1 MQSILSLAQAE
12 RLVDAVNTVSG
23 DRHKL
28 VILLGDFG
36 SGKTA
41 LFRSITSQID
51 GIYINLNLRL
61 TERLLTLPRSS
72 YADGVTVPRLID
84 ELCDELSPDGRPLL
98 VDNIELLFSPELGRI
113 NPVDT
118 FKRVSRQRPV
128 VLALPARRQGMH
140 AEYSTLGRADHM
152 LMPLEDYTVLEME
165 QI

>member
-1 MQSILSLAQAE
+1 MQAE
-12 RLVDAVNTVSG
+12 RLIDAVKTVSD

-41 LFRSITSQID
+41 LLRAMASQVD
-51 GIYINLNLRL
+51 GTYVNLNLSL
-61 TERLLTLPRSS
+61 TEKLLTLSRSS
-72 YADGVTVPRLID
+72 YADGITAPRLVD

-98 VDNIELLFSPELGRI
+98 VDNVELIFSPELGRI

>member
-1 MQSILSLAQAE
+1 MRAQLIEAI
-12 RLVDAVNTVSG
+12 RTAAA

-36 SGKTA
+36 AGKTA
-41 LFRSITSQID
+41 LLKTIAPEVNAV
-51 GIYINLNLRL
+51 YVNLNLRL
-61 TERLLTLPRSS
+61 TERLLTLPRSQ
-72 YADGVTVPRLID
+72 YADGVTAPRLID

-98 VDNIELLFSPELGRI
+98 IDNIELLFSPEMGRI

-140 AEYSTLGRADHM
+140 AEYSALGRDDYM
-152 LMPLEDYTVLEME
+152 LMPLADYIVIETQPVA
-165 QI
+165 

>member
-1 MQSILSLAQAE
+1 MQAE
-12 RLVDAVNTVSG
+12 RLVDAVSTVSS

-28 VILLGDFG
+28 VILLGGFG

-41 LFRSITSQID
+41 LLRSIACQIN
-51 GIYINLNLRL
+51 GIYVNLNLRL
-61 TERLLTLPRSS
+61 TERLLTRPRSI
-72 YADGVTVPRLID
+72 YADGVTVSRLID

-98 VDNIELLFSPELGRI
+98 VDNVELLFSPELGRI

-118 FKRVSRQRPV
+118 FKLVSRQRAV

-152 LMPLEDYTVLEME
+152 LMPLEEYTVLEME

>member
-1 MQSILSLAQAE
+1 MQAE
-12 RLVDAVNTVSG
+12 RLVDAVTTVSG

-28 VILLGDFG
+28 VILLGAFG

-41 LFRSITSQID
+41 ILRASTSQID
-51 GIYINLNLRL
+51 GIYINLNLNL

-98 VDNIELLFSPELGRI
+98 VDNVELLFSPELGRI

-118 FKRVSRQRPV
+118 FKRVARQRPV
-128 VLALPARRQGMH
+128 ILALPARRQEMH
-140 AEYSTLGRADHM
+140 AEYSALGRADHM
-152 LMPLEDYTVLEME
+152 LMPLEDFTMLEME
-165 QI
+165 QL

>member
-1 MQSILSLAQAE
+1 M
-12 RLVDAVNTVSG
+12 DAIQTIAG
-23 DRHKL
+23 DHHKL
-28 VILLGDFG
+28 IILLGDFG
-36 SGKTA
+36 AGKTA
-41 LFRSITSQID
+41 LLRSIVSQID
-51 GIYINLNLRL
+51 GIYVNLNLRL
-61 TERLLTLPRSS
+61 TEQLLTQPRSI

-98 VDNIELLFSPELGRI
+98 IDNVEILFSPELGRI

-128 VLALPARRQGMH
+128 VLALPARRQGLY

-152 LMPLEDYTVLEME
+152 LMPLEEYTVLEME

>member
-1 MQSILSLAQAE
+1 MIQR
-12 RLVDAVNTVSG
+12 RLLEALHTVNA
-23 DRHKL
+23 DRHML
-28 VILLGDFG
+28 VILLGSFG

-41 LFRSITSQID
+41 VLRSIVSQID
-51 GIYINLNLRL
+51 GIYVTLNLRL
-61 TERLLTLPRSS
+61 TERLLAQPRSI

-84 ELCDELSPDGRPLL
+84 ELCDELSPDGCPLL
-98 VDNIELLFSPELGRI
+98 VDNVELLFSPELGRI

-152 LMPLEDYTVLEME
+152 LMPLEEFTVLEME

>member
-1 MQSILSLAQAE
+1 MQAE
-12 RLVDAVNTVSG
+12 RLVDAVTTVSG

-28 VILLGDFG
+28 VILLGAFG

-41 LFRSITSQID
+41 TLRAITSQID
-51 GIYINLNLRL
+51 GVYINLNLSL

-72 YADGVTVPRLID
+72 YADGVTVPRLVD

-98 VDNIELLFSPELGRI
+98 VDNVELLFSPELGRI

-118 FKRVSRQRPV
+118 FKRVARQRPV
-128 VLALPARRQGMH
+128 ILALPARRQGMH
-140 AEYSTLGRADHM
+140 AEYSALGRADHM
-152 LMPLEDYTVLEME
+152 LMPLEDFTVLEME

>member
-1 MQSILSLAQAE
+1 MIQR
-12 RLVDAVNTVSG
+12 RLLEALHTVNA

-28 VILLGDFG
+28 VILLGGFG

-41 LFRSITSQID
+41 LLGTIAGKIN
-51 GIYINLNLRL
+51 GIYVNLNLRM
-61 TERLLTLPRSS
+61 TERLLAQPRSN

-84 ELCDELSPDGRPLL
+84 ELCDGLSPDGRPLL
-98 VDNIELLFSPELGRI
+98 IDNVELLFSPELGRI

-140 AEYSTLGRADHM
+140 AEYSNLGRADHM
-152 LMPLEDYTVLEME
+152 LMPLEEYTVLEME